1 MLHQPHVSN
10 KIVPKLNLP
19 QNIVKCKRHRDDDS
33 AKIGHGAIRT
43 REYWQKARNYYRR
56 NQITTRDTH
65 TEIVIRWFPRS
76 HHARAWHLA
85 LEAWNGQNDRSP
97 ITRPRRRRVG
107 TISYANSFFSG
118 IARSP
123 SCRFQSLLKSFRFP
137 QAPEQQ
143 KITRPRVKSMG
154 NTFFENTSR
163 KVVHK
168 RSSFWEMIF
177 QKFLKN
183 HLWLQKFDH
192 CDLRN
197 PLNCSYFR
205 NLGNL
210 ITPVVVSVCPCHLQ
224 KGPYACLIWASYWQI
239 TEHISND

>member
-1 MLHQPHVSN
+1 MILMLHQPHVSN

-107 TISYANSFFSG
+107 TISYANSFFFWDRAESFLPFPIFIKIFSFPPSSRTTKDNKTACEVYGEHFFRKYIEKSG
-118 IARSP
+118 
-123 SCRFQSLLKSFRFP
+123 P
-137 QAPEQQ
+137 QA
-143 KITRPRVKSMG
+143 VL
-154 NTFFENTSR
+154 
-163 KVVHK
+163 V
-168 RSSFWEMIF
+168 
-177 QKFLKN
+177 
-183 HLWLQKFDH
+183 
-192 CDLRN
+192 LRN
-197 PLNCSYFR
+197 DFSKISQKSPMASKIWPLWSAE
-205 NLGNL
+205 
-210 ITPVVVSVCPCHLQ
+210 SAELQ
-224 KGPYACLIWASYWQI
+224 LFSEPR
-239 TEHISND
+239 